1 MRSDVKRA
9 LRRVE
14 TGDHFETGLVCGAF
28 GLLGVLKRYTDL
40 EGCSATPPPLTE
52 ETSKYLVPKLRA
64 FIFLQQLLGLGEVV
78 LDQVQESG
86 IIFFRYTR
94 VVQQEG
100 AEGDQGIRGLTFDQ
114 TS

>member
-1 MRSDVKRA
+1 MRSDVERA

-14 TGDHFETGLVCGAF
+14 TGDHFETGLVCGTF

-40 EGCSATPPPLTE
+40 DGCSATPPPPTE
-52 ETSKYLVPKLRA
+52 GTPQYLVPKLRA
-64 FIFLQQLLGLGEVV
+64 LIFLQELLGLGEVV
-78 LDQVQESG
+78 LNQVKESSV
-86 IIFFRYTR
+86 IFLRYTR

-100 AEGDQGIRGLTFDQ
+100 AEGDQCIRGLTFDQ